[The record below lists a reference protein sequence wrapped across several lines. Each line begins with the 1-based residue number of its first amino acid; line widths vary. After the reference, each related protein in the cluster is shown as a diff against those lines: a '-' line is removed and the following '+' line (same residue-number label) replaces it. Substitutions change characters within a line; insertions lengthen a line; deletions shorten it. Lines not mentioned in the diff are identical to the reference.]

1 MAKFKLSAPWVM
13 FYNEIKALF
22 GRDPEIEVVYDEED
36 NDIRLYVENTEK
48 AEALQELLPAERK
61 FGNITVTVTVIPANK
76 LRAKKASL
84 FRKALQGNP
93 AFVLEQTV
101 EGVFTNPVSYIVFA
115 REVVQYW
122 IDDLGD
128 LHGIYST
135 LYEDI
140 ARDVFEDPDG
150 VFFCTEAGEELF
162 EEEYDPDVF

>member
-1 MAKFKLSAPWVM
+1 MTKVRLSAPWIT

-22 GRDPEIEVVYDEED
+22 ERDPEIDIEYDDE
-36 NDIRLYVENTEK
+36 NSTIKLYVENEEK

-61 FGNITVTVTVIPANK
+61 FGNVTVNVTVIPPNK
-76 LRAKKASL
+76 LVAKKASL
-84 FRKALQGNP
+84 FKKAFQGNP

-128 LHGIYST
+128 LHGIWST

-140 ARDVFEDPDG
+140 ARDVFEEPDG
-150 VFFCTEAGEELF
+150 VFFCTQAGEEFF
-162 EEEYDPDVF
+162 EEEDDSDVF